1 MAQDTTIQKRMQRV
15 GEIVERLES
24 NSDPSTRA
32 MARELVEALMA
43 LHGTA
48 LERILELAAN
58 AGEAGEAMIRRCGRD
73 DLVSSVLV
81 LYGLH
86 PENLRSRVA
95 HALEKS
101 RSSLQTH
108 SASAELVSIS
118 DEGAVTVRLEVK
130 STGCGSSLASVKA
143 RLEAALYNAAPDAS
157 SIVISETV
165 APLTGSGFVSL
176 AQLQS
181 GQPVTATTGA
191 RSQQG
196 D

>member
-1 MAQDTTIQKRMQRV
+1 MAQDTTVQKQMQRI

-24 NSDPSTRA
+24 SSDPSTRA

-58 AGEAGEAMIRRCGRD
+58 AGEAGETIIRKCGRD

-95 HALEKS
+95 YALEKS
-101 RSSLQTH
+101 RSSLQTQ

-118 DEGAVTVRLEVK
+118 DDGTVTVRLEVK
-130 STGCGSSLASVKA
+130 STGCGSSLASIKA
-143 RLEAALYNAAPDAS
+143 RLEAALCNAAPDAS
-157 SIVISETV
+157 SIVISETG

-181 GQPVTATTGA
+181 GQPMTATTGA
-191 RSQQG
+191 RSG
-196 D
+196 AD

>member
-58 AGEAGEAMIRRCGRD
+58 AGEAGETIVRKCGRD
-73 DLVSSVLV
+73 DLVSSVLL

-95 HALEKS
+95 YALEKS

-118 DEGAVTVRLEVK
+118 DEGTVTVRLEVK
-130 STGCGSSLASVKA
+130 SSGCGSSLASVKA
-143 RLEAALYNAAPDAS
+143 LLEAALYNAAPDAL
-157 SIVISETV
+157 SIVISETD
-165 APLTGSGFVSL
+165 APRTGSGFVSL

-181 GQPVTATTGA
+181 GQAVTATTGA
-191 RSQQG
+191 
-196 D
+196 